1 VRCGQAAKIQQ
12 ATHEP
17 FLALQSKRVMT
28 VHQVAI
34 VLDPQFAEKL
44 GDLAA
49 SMPVWVVDT
58 PENRRIAELLWA
70 QSSRDSIARDVTTA
84 KADST
89 EATPFLLS
97 RLLSLVDLHHGEF
110 SHDPPWT
117 LLHVYGV
124 QLCPSVEAVLA
135 EFGIDNIQAYDDHFV
150 ASRVLA
156 S

>member
-44 GDLAA
+44 GDL
-49 SMPVWVVDT
+49 
-58 PENRRIAELLWA
+58 A